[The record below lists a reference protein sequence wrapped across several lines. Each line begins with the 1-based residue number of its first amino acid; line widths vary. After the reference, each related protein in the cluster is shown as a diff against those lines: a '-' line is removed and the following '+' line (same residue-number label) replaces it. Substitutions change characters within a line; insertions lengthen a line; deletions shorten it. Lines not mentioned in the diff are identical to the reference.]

1 MGSKP
6 VRIGSTNHDQL
17 QLDIYGE
24 VLDSVYLYDKYGE
37 QISHDLWTKVSL
49 LVEFVCNNWK
59 KPDSGIWEVR
69 GGNREFLYS
78 RLMCWVAIDRGVR
91 LAQKRGLPA
100 PLDTWIKNRD
110 AMYQS
115 IFKEFWDKKR
125 KAFTQFKG
133 TTALDASTLM
143 MPLVRFISP
152 TDPRWLST
160 LAAIEEDLVHDSLVY
175 RYNVGEAFSDC
186 LAGTEGTF
194 SICSF
199 WFIECVSRSGNI
211 QKARYLFEK
220 MLGYSNNL
228 GLFSEQLGPRGEF
241 LGNVPQ
247 AFTHLALISTAFDL
261 DRRLSASGKRSF

>member
-1 MGSKP
+1 
-6 VRIGSTNHDQL
+6 
-17 QLDIYGE
+17 
-24 VLDSVYLYDKYGE
+24 
-37 QISHDLWTKVSL
+37 ISYDLWVKLSRL
-49 LVEFVCNNWK
+49 IEFVCKNWQ

-78 RLMCWVAIDRGVR
+78 RVMCWVAIDRAVR
-91 LAQKRGLPA
+91 LSLKRGLPA
-100 PLDTWIKNRD
+100 PLDVWIQNRNAIYKSVFND
-110 AMYQS
+110 
-115 IFKEFWDKKR
+115 FWNEKK
-125 KAFTQFKG
+125 KAFVQFKG
-133 TTALDASTLM
+133 AKALDASTLT

-152 TDPRWLST
+152 KDPRWLST
-160 LAAIEEDLVHDSLVY
+160 LQAIEKELVHDSLVY

-186 LAGTEGTF
+186 LDGQEGTF

-199 WFIECVSRSGNI
+199 WFIESVSRSGNV

-220 MLGYSNNL
+220 MLGYANNL

-261 DRRLSASGKRSF
+261 DRRLSASGKRYY